1 MTAHYDFA
9 SDNTAPA
16 APEAIEALIAANTGF
31 TSGYGTD
38 PVSAKA
44 ADLVRQML
52 DADAEVRFV
61 ASGTAANAVSLA
73 ALCRPFEAVLAHEH
87 AHVCT
92 DETGAPGLFGHG
104 LGLIGLPGLSGRIDP
119 GSLDAPLAA
128 PDVSY
133 RQPPAAL
140 SLTNATEYGTVYSAE
155 ELKALI
161 APVKAKGYGV
171 HLDGARL
178 ANAAAAGF
186 DLKAIQGLGVD
197 ILVVGGTKAG
207 MPPTEAVV
215 IFDRALARRFDARLK
230 QAGQLPS
237 KGRFYA
243 APFIGMLGSGAFIRR
258 AAHAN
263 AMARRLADLTPFK
276 VSHAV
281 EANAVFVE
289 MDDAALSRLHA
300 AGWFAYRFL
309 DGSVR
314 FMCSWAT
321 TEEAVDALGETLR
334 ALA

>member
-1 MTAHYDFA
+1 MARYDFA

-16 APEAIEALIAANTGF
+16 APEAMEAVVAANEGF

-38 PVSAKA
+38 AVSARA
-44 ADLVRQML
+44 ADLVREML
-52 DADAEVRFV
+52 DADCEVRFV
-61 ASGTAANAVSLA
+61 ASGTAANAISLA

-92 DETGAPGLFGHG
+92 DETGAPGFFGHG
-104 LGLIGLPGLSGRIDP
+104 LGLIGLSGASGRINP
-119 GSLDAPLAA
+119 ASLEAPLTA

-133 RQPPAAL
+133 RQPAAAL
-140 SLTNATEYGTVYSAE
+140 SLTNATEYGTVYTADE
-155 ELKALI
+155 IRALT
-161 APVKAKGYGV
+161 APVKARGYGV

-178 ANAAAAGF
+178 ANAAASGF
-186 DLKAIQGLGVD
+186 ELKAIKDLGVD

-207 MPPTEAVV
+207 MPPTEAVA
-215 IFDRALARRFDARLK
+215 IFDRDLARRFDARLK

-243 APFIGMLGSGAFIRR
+243 APFIGMLGSGAFVRY

-263 AMARRLADLTPFK
+263 AMAKKLAGLMPFP
-276 VSHAV
+276 VLHPV
-281 EANAVFVE
+281 EANGVFVQ
-289 MDDAALSRLHA
+289 MDEARLSALHA
-300 AGWFAYRFL
+300 AGWFVYRFL

-321 TEEAVDALGETLR
+321 TEEAVEALGEALR
-334 ALA
+334 AIA

>member
-1 MTAHYDFA
+1 MARYDFA

-16 APEAIEALIAANTGF
+16 APEALAALVAANTGF
-31 TSGYGTD
+31 TPGYGSD
-38 PVSAKA
+38 PISAQA
-44 ADLVRQML
+44 ADAVRKLL

-61 ASGTAANAVSLA
+61 ASGTAANSLALA

-92 DETGAPGLFGHG
+92 DETGAPGFFGQG
-104 LGLIGLPGLSGRIDP
+104 LGLVGLAGASGRIDP
-119 GSLDAPLAA
+119 AALAA
-128 PDVSY
+128 PLGERDVAH
-133 RQPPAAL
+133 RQSPAAL
-140 SLTNATEYGTVYSAE
+140 SLTNATEYGTVYSHDA
-155 ELKALI
+155 LAALI
-161 APVKAKGYGV
+161 APAKAKGLGV

-186 DLKAIQGLGVD
+186 DLTRIKDLPVD

-207 MPPTEAVV
+207 MTPTEAVV
-215 IFDRALARRFDARLK
+215 IFDRRLAHRFDARLK

-243 APFIGMLGSGAFIRR
+243 APFIGMLEGGAFVER

-263 AMARRLADLTPFK
+263 AMARRLAGLMPFPLR
-276 VSHAV
+276 HPV

-289 MDDAALSRLHA
+289 MDEATLRRLHA
-300 AGWFAYRFL
+300 GGWFVYRFL

-321 TEEAVDALGETLR
+321 KPEAVDELGA
-334 ALA
+334 ALAGLT